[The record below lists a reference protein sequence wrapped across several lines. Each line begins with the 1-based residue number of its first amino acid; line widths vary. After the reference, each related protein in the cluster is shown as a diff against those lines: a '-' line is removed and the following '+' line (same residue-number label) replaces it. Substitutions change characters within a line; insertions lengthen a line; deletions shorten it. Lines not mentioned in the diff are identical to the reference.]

1 MIHGGA
7 WMSGSKSDGE
17 VQRLMTD
24 FAKRG
29 YVAVAPN
36 YRLGLYQTERNIN
49 CNVSSIFDIP
59 WNCLNIQDTTEWY
72 RAYFRAI
79 QDLKGVVSYIT
90 KRSEAYSINPNN
102 VFTSGFS
109 AGGFNALGI
118 AFLDDNTEWPTMFT
132 DQLADAKRPN
142 ARYDQGCIRRY
153 AWDTSLALISLK
165 RSSLG
170 SLQGEL
176 NVPAM
181 SDYKIKGVGNF
192 YGGMFFNLLKKG
204 NNSAAIYGFH

>member
-1 MIHGGA
+1 
-7 WMSGSKSDGE
+7 
-17 VQRLMTD
+17 
-24 FAKRG
+24 
-29 YVAVAPN
+29 
-36 YRLGLYQTERNIN
+36 
-49 CNVSSIFDIP
+49 
-59 WNCLNIQDTTEWY
+59 
-72 RAYFRAI
+72 
-79 QDLKGVVSYIT
+79 
-90 KRSEAYSINPNN
+90 
-102 VFTSGFS
+102 
-109 AGGFNALGI
+109 
-118 AFLDDNTEWPTMFT
+118 MFT

-153 AWDTSLALISLK
+153 AWDTSLASISLK
-165 RSSLG
+165 RPSLG